1 MIVLGIHDGTHDAG
15 AALVVGGRIVAACNE
30 ERFTRRKGQGGWPT
44 RSVAACLAAAPGPVE
59 RVAFAGVVNPNPVLR
74 AVRPLQDR
82 FHLDDG
88 AFWQDTPTLA
98 GRASEWLQFESAF
111 PRLRGDG
118 VGGRT
123 LAGAVRPLLARRA
136 RAAGVDAPVEVVD
149 HHEAHAASAWCT
161 AGAERGVVVVADGIG
176 DGLSLTTWEG
186 AGTELR
192 RRLAWPYPHAH
203 GLFYACM
210 TGFLGFRPFRHEGK
224 LVGLAAHGNPDAVPL
239 PWPFEG
245 PVDARRFT
253 VGFGP
258 PLRAW
263 LAPLRDC
270 RREDVCAWLQRGLT
284 ADLLALARHEVAAVG
299 GEVLALAGGVFAN
312 VRLNQDLAERSGAT
326 RLHVFPHMGD
336 GGLAAGAA
344 LRVAA
349 RQGEVAREALPH
361 AFLGIVPGA
370 AGGCEGPLL
379 RHETPGDADR
389 VRDGLAQQ
397 EGEALRRHAA
407 AVGPVGPSSGE
418 RGEDAS
424 AGGGAAP
431 GAASIGPR
439 PRRSPSN
446 GDREVGLPP
455 PHQDGSL
462 TVEPFPSPDAL
473 ARRVAAFLA
482 EGKVVAVCRGP
493 MEYGP
498 RALGNRSI
506 LAPAD
511 DVAVTTRLNAA
522 LDRSDFMPF
531 APAILAEGHADWI
544 DLPASA
550 RHAATFMTVTAQAR
564 PRMRAELPAAVHVDG
579 TLRPQIVEADTQ
591 PFLHAVLT
599 EYHARTGR
607 PAVLNT
613 SFNLHEEPIVESAA
627 QALTTFT
634 RARLDALVL
643 GDALVVRT

>member
-1 MIVLGIHDGTHDAG
+1 
-15 AALVVGGRIVAACNE
+15 
-30 ERFTRRKGQGGWPT
+30 
-44 RSVAACLAAAPGPVE
+44 
-59 RVAFAGVVNPNPVLR
+59 VVNPNPVLR

-118 VGGRT
+118 AGGRA
-123 LAGAVRPLLARRA
+123 LAAAVRPLLARKA
-136 RAAGVDAPVEVVD
+136 RAAGLNAPVEVVD

-176 DGLSLTTWEG
+176 DGLSLTTWAG
-186 AGTELR
+186 AGNTLV

-203 GLFYACM
+203 GLFYACL

-224 LVGLAAHGNPDAVPL
+224 LVGLAAHGDPDAVPL

-245 PVDARRFT
+245 PADARRFT

-258 PLRAW
+258 ALRAW
-263 LAPLRDC
+263 LTPLRAC

-284 ADLLALARHEVAAVG
+284 QDMLALARHEVAAVG

-312 VRLNQDLAERSGAT
+312 VRLNQDLAERSGAP

-344 LRVAA
+344 LRVAL
-349 RQGEVAREALPH
+349 RGGGKPRELLPH
-361 AFLGIVPGA
+361 AFLGPEPDDA
-370 AGGCEGPLL
+370 A
-379 RHETPGDADR
+379 R
-389 VRDGLAQQ
+389 VLDG
-397 EGEALRRHAA
+397 
-407 AVGPVGPSSGE
+407 VGSSF
-418 RGEDAS
+418 
-424 AGGGAAP
+424 
-431 GAASIGPR
+431 
-439 PRRSPSN
+439 
-446 GDREVGLPP
+446 
-455 PHQDGSL
+455 H
-462 TVEPFPSPDAL
+462 VEHPPSPDAL
-473 ARRVAAFLA
+473 AARVAALLA
-482 EGKVVAVCRGP
+482 VGKVVAVCRGP

-498 RALGNRSI
+498 RALGHRSI
-506 LAPAD
+506 LAPSN
-511 DVAVTTRLNAA
+511 DVEVTMRLNAA

-531 APAILAEGHADWI
+531 APAILSEGHEAWI

-550 RHAATFMTVTAQAR
+550 RHAATFMTVTAHAR
-564 PRMRAELPAAVHVDG
+564 PRMRECLPAAVHVDG

-599 EYHARTGR
+599 DYHHRTGF

-627 QALTTFT
+627 QAMDTFQ
-634 RARLDALVL
+634 RANLDALVL
-643 GDALVVRT
+643 GDALVVRS

>member
-161 AGAERGVVVVADGIG
+161 AGAEQGVVVVADGIG

-186 AGTELR
+186 AGTALR

-270 RREDVCAWLQRGLT
+270 RREDVCAWLQRGL
-284 ADLLALARHEVAAVG
+284 AEDLLALARHEVAAVG

-349 RQGEVAREALPH
+349 RHGELAREALPH
-361 AFLGIVPGA
+361 AFLGIVP
-370 AGGCEGPLL
+370 
-379 RHETPGDADR
+379 DDVDR
-389 VRDGLAQQ
+389 VLDGLAQQ
-397 EGEALRRHAA
+397 EGEALRRA
-407 AVGPVGPSSGE
+407 
-418 RGEDAS
+418 
-424 AGGGAAP
+424 
-431 GAASIGPR
+431 
-439 PRRSPSN
+439 
-446 GDREVGLPP
+446 LPP

-511 DVAVTTRLNAA
+511 DIAVTTRLNVA

-550 RHAATFMTVTAQAR
+550 RHAATFMTVTARAR

-579 TLRPQIVEADTQ
+579 TLRPQIVEADRQ

-599 EYHARTGR
+599 EYHARTRR